1 MDSAIFGWKENQ
13 GIVRSVGAKGV
24 MGGGMLEMSEVLGIL
39 ECGYNTSTYYLLL
52 ASYYLPL
59 IPSFPAVSRPSSFL
73 LLYT

>member
-52 ASYYLPL
+52 TTC
-59 IPSFPAVSRPSSFL
+59 FL
-73 LLYT
+73 LLTPNP